1 MMASRSPEAIS
12 EISSCLNTLLQL
24 TRQAFP
30 AGRMFIP
37 AECYQAKNK
46 ACERNAVWVPKKKLL
61 VCSMF
66 QSYCLAQTVF
76 YTRIMH
82 TWHTSYRNMRRTDTV
97 FFSLWQLEIL
107 LFIRLLLWYV
117 TNQPDYSYPL
127 TKHVYY
133 EMVRVWTNETIL
145 TSSFINC
152 QQTFSIFTQTS
163 SHVFHPRYLRLTG
176 SSACVSS
183 FW

>member
-1 MMASRSPEAIS
+1 MKFHHA
-12 EISSCLNTLLQL
+12 L
-24 TRQAFP
+24 TRFCSSHAKPSLQGECLSLQNVIRQKTKPVNEMLYEFQRKSYWFVACFKVI
-30 AGRMFIP
+30 AWHKLSFIL
-37 AECYQAKNK
+37 C
-46 ACERNAVWVPKKKLL
+46 
-61 VCSMF
+61 
-66 QSYCLAQTVF
+66 
-76 YTRIMH
+76 IMH

-127 TKHVYY
+127 TKPVYY